1 MSKPA
6 SVWRMRR
13 AELLEALIDMNVK
26 YDPSMT
32 VPELRSIYM
41 EARGPQGKTGLGL
54 TKCSVDQLKERCLE
68 EGLEIP
74 PKATQ
79 GLLMRMLR
87 YSMETTG
94 DSEVTFGQYKNY
106 LFKEVPK
113 DYLEWAITEWSTSSQ
128 CSPDLARL
136 ARWADRQRQG
146 VSRSQ
151 GYGAKSSK
159 DPELTAK
166 TKPPPVAH
174 HVRPRAQP
182 KEKSVTPARKSK
194 TRPLEE
200 SDDFSMV
207 SSVDGPMSTEEEI
220 HELQERLKILQ
231 TVKMAEDAAKTAVPR
246 DGSLE
251 SQ

>member
-182 KEKSVTPARKSK
+182 KEKNVTPARKSK

>member
-1 MSKPA
+1 
-6 SVWRMRR
+6 
-13 AELLEALIDMNVK
+13 
-26 YDPSMT
+26 MT

-106 LFKEVPK
+106 LFREVPEE
-113 DYLEWAITEWSTSSQ
+113 YLKWAIVEWTQSGQ

-136 ARWADRQRQG
+136 ARWADQREKAPP
-146 VSRSQ
+146 SL
-151 GYGAKSSK
+151 GYGGSSSV
-159 DPELTAK
+159 DPERLA
-166 TKPPPVAH
+166 
-174 HVRPRAQP
+174 
-182 KEKSVTPARKSK
+182 K
-194 TRPLEE
+194 TRPPHAVLPARTPTLAKVKNSPQTRKMRGRALEVSE
-200 SDDFSMV
+200 DFSMV
-207 SSVDGPMSTEEEI
+207 SSVDGSLSTEEEI

-231 TVKMAEDAAKTAVPR
+231 TVKKAEEAAKVAVPKG
-246 DGSLE
+246 DDFE
-251 SQ
+251 KQ